1 MTSTPFHIAV
11 IGAGPAGLFAA
22 RELARAGNLVS
33 LFNRDIKPGGLAEYG
48 IYPSKLSMKTGL
60 RNQFR
65 QILEIPEIRYL
76 GNLSIGANG
85 DLPLDEL
92 RAYGFDAFVV
102 TVGAQATKSLGL
114 PGEDLPGVIHAKD
127 LVYHYNGLPGF
138 AERQFEFGE
147 RAAIVGAG
155 NVMMDIARYLIQ
167 VKRLREVTALVRRG
181 PFEVKF
187 DKKEMESVILNLDLI
202 HLDRELARV
211 APLVSPF
218 GQDVSEAKQHLLQS
232 LPNAEPSRSNTRF
245 RLRFFVSPTG
255 MQGDAKLES
264 LNLELNQPVPKGDSL
279 GARGSGEFE
288 KMEVDSVIF
297 AIGDKVDE
305 GFGLPLQGG
314 EYAKNPLPRF
324 PMENISFEAF
334 DPDSG
339 APIDDVF
346 LAGWARQASTGLV
359 GYARK
364 DGTLCARALLEY
376 LAEKSP
382 NKFDAAGF
390 DTRIKNCRKC
400 VVGSRDVLN
409 LMMIEDGIATEREV
423 PGFKF
428 ISNSEM
434 LEQIKSIG

>member
-1 MTSTPFHIAV
+1 MSANPFHIAV

-22 RELARAGNLVS
+22 RELARAGNSVS

-48 IYPSKLSMKTGL
+48 IYPSKLSMKIGL

-65 QILEIPEIRYL
+65 QILETPDVRYL
-76 GNLSIGANG
+76 GNLSVGAKG
-85 DLPLDEL
+85 DLDLDEL
-92 RAYGFDAFVV
+92 RSYGFDAFVV
-102 TVGAQATKSLGL
+102 TIGAQAIKNLGL
-114 PGEDLPGVIHAKD
+114 PGEDLPGVYHAKD

-138 AERQFEFGE
+138 TERKFEFGE

-202 HLDRELARV
+202 HLDRELARI
-211 APLVSPF
+211 APLVVPF
-218 GQDVSEAKQHLLQS
+218 GQEVIQAKENLLLS

-245 RLRFFVSPTG
+245 RLRFFISPVSIEG
-255 MQGDAKLES
+255 NGKVES
-264 LNLELNQPVPKGDSL
+264 LKVELNQPVAKPDGL
-279 GARGSGEFE
+279 GARGSGVFE
-288 KMEVDSVIF
+288 ELAVDSVIF

-305 GFGLPLQGG
+305 SFGLPLAGT
-314 EYAKNPLPRF
+314 EYAKNPNPRF

-334 DPDSG
+334 DPASG
-339 APIDDVF
+339 TALEDVF

-364 DGTLCARALLEY
+364 DGTLCARAVIES
-376 LAEKSP
+376 LADKTP
-382 NKFDAAGF
+382 NTFNTAGF
-390 DTRIKNCRKC
+390 EERIRNCRKC
-400 VVGSRDVLN
+400 VVNNQDVLN
-409 LMMIEDGIATEREV
+409 LMMIEDGIATEREI

-428 ISNSEM
+428 TSNNEM
-434 LEQIKSIG
+434 LERIKSIG